1 MSYPLDARAL
11 SLLFIVALPALI
23 YAPSPLPALSQELLE
38 PLIMVT
44 RSGMEQS
51 SMGL

>member
-11 SLLFIVALPALI
+11 SLLFIVVLPALI
-23 YAPSPLPALSQELLE
+23 YAPSPLPALSQELLK
-38 PLIMVT
+38 PSITVT